1 MKIYPLLIAFAV
13 LAYVAVFGHSK
24 ESHRNDENTES
35 HRIAT
40 DTVSIANDS
49 TRHQHSELENMNKE
63 NIVSSESMFEHLHNK
78 IIHFPIALSIMA
90 FFLSILNFKAKKYD
104 QSILLLVVVAFVTSI
119 AAVITGLIQE
129 SHFEGEPKEWILDIH
144 KGIGFIIAIFLL
156 LWTIALRIPA
166 MKKYH
171 WIAGLI
177 VVVLVSVT
185 GFLGGLIS
193 H

>member
-1 MKIYPLLIAFAV
+1 MKISPLLIAFTV
-13 LAYVAVFGHSK
+13 LASVAVFGHNK

-35 HRIAT
+35 HRIAA

-49 TRHQHSELENMNKE
+49 TRHQHSELENMSKE

-104 QSILLLVVVAFVTSI
+104 QAILLLVVVAFVTSI
-119 AAVITGLIQE
+119 ASVITGLIQE

-144 KGIGFIIAIFLL
+144 KVIGFIIAIFLL